1 MSQIKGSLI
10 FSILFLIAIVSNAQ
24 QQETYKDM
32 VAKVYKLSPIRIKEY
47 LKDFVEK
54 DDTATVN
61 KLTAI
66 ATLYKWYKPDS
77 VQIYALKSLAIS
89 KRINYDYGII
99 YSYQILLVNNK
110 ANGDFPAALKYANA
124 QLRYVQEINDTT
136 SIIDAYKEIANLWYK
151 TKNFRYAIE
160 TSNKGLE
167 FINSY
172 KEWSLNANLD
182 KTIGKNEIQAF
193 SSILGNSYNSLLMKD
208 SALFYFNR
216 ALEATSGLGSDF
228 DWNKSDAFFDLA
240 NFSYHNKDY
249 DIAVGY
255 LNKNTLFDEPKNY
268 EEVRNLL
275 FLKIFIANKKVDS
288 AMKYLKLLSTYQHSA
303 NKSELNEEIDRV
315 ETFINYYKLIN
326 NKDSILKYQS
336 IFLSLKDSAYNQDEI
351 KRLEAIRIAESV
363 KDFELQE
370 KQKQE
375 EKKRSNNIKL
385 GAISI
390 FIPTFTAIVFYLGRR
405 KSKNTKIFTLLGL
418 ASLLMLFEFISLL
431 IHPYVEHLTNHDTIL
446 MYLILLIIAS
456 ILVPIHHKLE
466 SWVKEKI

>member
-1 MSQIKGSLI
+1 MSQIKGVLI
-10 FSILFLIAIVSNAQ
+10 FSTLFLIAIISNAQ
-24 QQETYKDM
+24 QQASYKDL
-32 VAKVYKLSPIRIKEY
+32 VAHVYKLSPIRIKEH
-47 LKDFVEK
+47 LKGFVEK

-61 KLTAI
+61 KLIAI
-66 ATLYKWYKPDS
+66 ANLYDWYKPDS

-89 KRINYDYGII
+89 KRLNYEYGII
-99 YSYQILLVNNK
+99 YSYQVLLNNNRD
-110 ANGDFPAALKYANA
+110 NGDLPAALNYANA
-124 QLRYVQEINDTT
+124 QLRYVQEIKDTT
-136 SIIDAYKEIANLWYK
+136 SIIDAYKEIANLWYE

-167 FINSY
+167 LINSY
-172 KEWSLNANLD
+172 KEWGIKANLD
-182 KTIGKNEIQAF
+182 KTIGKSEIQAF
-193 SSILGNSYNSLLMKD
+193 SSILGNSYNSLSIKD

-216 ALEATSGLGSDF
+216 SLEATAGLGSDF
-228 DWNKSDAFFDLA
+228 DWNQSDALFDLA

-249 DIAVGY
+249 DIAIAY
-255 LNKNTLFDEPKNY
+255 LNKNIILDDPNNY
-268 EEVRNLL
+268 EEKRKLL
-275 FLKIFIANKKVDS
+275 FLKIFIGNKKVDS
-288 AMKYLKLLSTYQHSA
+288 AMKYLKLLSTYQHST

-315 ETFINYYKLIN
+315 ETLINFYKLLN

-336 IFLSLKDSAYNQDEI
+336 FVIALKDTANNQDEI
-351 KRLEAIRIAESV
+351 KRLESIKIAESV

-375 EKKRSNNIKL
+375 EKERSNNIKL

-466 SWVKEKI
+466 SWIKEKI